1 MNLSRP
7 RSDVIAIGERYSSTV
22 GIASVPALPM
32 PATNLAITLT
42 AHESSVPPLKML
54 RECPFRVYFY
64 KRSDK
69 KCGNIQCD
77 VMLSS
82 RDLPGL
88 ELGDI
93 LQISSPTVAK
103 PFFVQHIREDPEGG
117 IFREKRLWMEKSMAD
132 SFDIMQNQNVTVKVV
147 DKKQVA
153 LDNIELTFKERY
165 MSRSDMW
172 RYRSCL
178 LNTCAYIGK
187 KLEWLGIPTTVSDL
201 WSKGEMVRSGFVS
214 EDTRVVFRSS
224 SSMLLVYVQMSSE
237 MWDIDP
243 HGDLY
248 FEKCVNGFF
257 PELFERWKEQHC
269 AHYVS
274 FIVCS
279 RWYFKEELI
288 NDEMKEKICKDHR
301 GKYYQDFFRL
311 IVQNEH
317 YDDWKHVLPKLRLV
331 FYTYEKSIENYLRK
345 EFPDYTGVEPLAQNS
360 TAVDGN
366 FLQILNMSMNSFDSY
381 YTDRR
386 FETSGQQIIYVTP
399 GGGVFNVDRH
409 LVNFTK
415 QRLIDMG
422 ISLDIVCLGEQPLH
436 AVPLFVFQRMSGC
449 AHPFEDYF
457 IPHWM
462 NFSYYQMSRRSA
474 ISIKF
479 KPRINLPDELL
490 KGTKMGLVMETDD
503 SPIEDMDLYDE
514 RAFASLLDGSG
525 TSLSTSALA
534 CELNNEISPIKNRPS
549 IDVPMK
555 LRYEMEGA
563 VYGSLECGSVLN
575 SVYEQQ
581 QRKDMRAGSLESKHE
596 RDTRTSKSV
605 QMEAMRS
612 LINPFKPEEFSVRI
626 TANRRR
632 WIHVFPVDKLGR
644 AKLAHHYVAGRS
656 IVHVTQGDEPEPAES
671 PSAGVPVLNG
681 SPARRPPSPQTSSID
696 KNISRVTGQ
705 GAGGKKC
712 VWAWGSTGE
721 EKWNPD
727 MEIAVDWKSLVK
739 SGLLPITT
747 DFFPDGRSIQL
758 DYLVKEHQL
767 PVDADVMHEWLGES
781 KNADMEQLRTLVF
794 DQLICQRL
802 QRGFQIVLLKKKMI
816 HAAIG
821 INEDQSERM
830 ENLKLVSRECFLSFS
845 RIYHR
850 LYLDGD
856 VITVVQFL
864 PRVDQEQSSE
874 VTEKHNYKY
883 LFQVPDSDEY
893 ITSTTTFKYHN
904 LDSLNWSLLDTQ
916 LQYRNV
922 PRLFK
927 DDMKCFATRF
937 MLTPLCTR
945 ITKAILNEKQGGDR
959 YGQVKDSGWV
969 QRREESFVK
978 FVEVMNRFR
987 RKSSQHNPQKRP
999 PMTDW
1004 CGCRGTNLS
1013 KDNIDAV
1020 LSAWREACVPLYSQE
1035 YNCRFPSEMFL
1046 SIEFV
1051 NWLVANVAELASKQ
1065 AAIDYGNELVKAD
1078 RIRILQSADKEN
1090 DEVDSCKWSDSRSRD
1105 FRYGFL
1111 LCYFV
1116 DDHLAEENWSRAI
1129 QCEFGK
1135 HCGDVLSDCAF
1146 RLSAVE
1152 MDFPV
1157 LSSKSADSA
1166 FRQYLPPHILQ
1177 YVEWGR
1183 ILFDRSYSVN
1193 KAFELGIRW
1202 FMANGQTVAELVRH
1216 WCSKA
1221 ANLSFNMFPVPE
1233 DPFAHATNPH
1243 SPPLRC
1249 PVVVPFPVERVMPH
1263 DLWTLLS
1270 AVIEAFGFLA
1280 MCCHIHQPR
1289 QYVHL
1294 SGGMFLTYEE
1304 EQHAFLWSWNHML
1317 SHRYKSSTGC
1327 TEDFQDYMLA
1337 DFRAFCDNIDNRLD
1351 NFVCSLFG
1359 R

>member
-1 MNLSRP
+1 MQCQSRLQFVFEYGRICRDGP
-7 RSDVIAIGERYSSTV
+7 NSWLNVFTER
-22 GIASVPALPM
+22 GNPKKK
-32 PATNLAITLT
+32 
-42 AHESSVPPLKML
+42 ESSIPPAKMTH
-54 RECPFRVYFY
+54 ECSFRVYFY
-64 KRSDK
+64 KRSDR

-93 LQISSPTVAK
+93 LQINSATLPK

-117 IFREKRLWMEKSMAD
+117 VFREKRLWMEKSMAD
-132 SFDIMQNQNVTVKVV
+132 SFDIMQNQNVTVKV
-147 DKKQVA
+147 A

-172 RYRSCL
+172 RYRSCI

-187 KLEWLGIPTTVSDL
+187 KLEWLGTPTTVSDL
-201 WSKGEMVRSGFVS
+201 WSKGEMVRSGYVS

-224 SSMLLVYVQMSSE
+224 SSMVLFYVQMSSE
-237 MWDIDP
+237 MWDVDP

-257 PELFERWKEQHC
+257 PELFEKWKEQHC

-279 RWYFKEELI
+279 RWYFKEGLM
-288 NDEMKEKICKDHR
+288 NDEMKEKVSKDHR

-317 YDDWKHVLPKLRLV
+317 YDDWRHVLPKLRLV
-331 FYTYEKSIENYLRK
+331 FYTYEKSIEDFIRK
-345 EFPDYTGVEPLAQNS
+345 EFPMYTGVEPLAVNS
-360 TAVDGN
+360 TAADGN
-366 FLQILNMSMNSFDSY
+366 FLQMLNLSMNSFSSY
-381 YTDRR
+381 YADRR

-436 AVPLFVFQRMSGC
+436 AVPLFVFQRVSGY

-514 RAFASLLDGSG
+514 RAFASLLDGNSA
-525 TSLSTSALA
+525 SLPSSALA
-534 CELNNEISPIKNRPS
+534 CELNNEVSPIKNRPS

-555 LRYEMEGA
+555 CKALQGCLFILWSYWKLRYEMEGA
-563 VYGSLECGSVLN
+563 MMYGSLERGSALN

-581 QRKDMRAGSLESKHE
+581 QQKGSDMRAGSLESKHE
-596 RDTRTSKSV
+596 RDGRTPRPV
-605 QMEAMRS
+605 QVEAMRS

-632 WIHVFPVDKLGR
+632 WIHVFPVDILGR

-656 IVHVTQGDEPEPAES
+656 IMHATQGDEPEPAES
-671 PSAGVPVLNG
+671 PVTGIPILNG
-681 SPARRPPSPQTSSID
+681 SPARRPPSPQSSSVD
-696 KNISRVTGQ
+696 KSINRVTGL

-727 MEIAVDWKSLVK
+727 MEIGVDWKSLVK

-767 PVDADVMHEWLGES
+767 PVDADVIHEWLGDAR
-781 KNADMEQLRTLVF
+781 NADMEQLRTLVF

-850 LYLDGD
+850 LFLDGD

-864 PRVDQEQSSE
+864 PRADQEESPE
-874 VTEKHNYKY
+874 ATEKRNYKY
-883 LFQVPDSDEY
+883 LFQVPDSYEY
-893 ITSTTTFKYHN
+893 TISTTTFKDHN

-927 DDMKCFATRF
+927 DDMKCFAARF
-937 MLTPLCTR
+937 MLTPLCTP
-945 ITKAILNEKQGGDR
+945 ITKAILNDKKGGDR
-959 YGQVKDSGWV
+959 YRQVKDSGWV
-969 QRREESFVK
+969 QRHEESFVRP
-978 FVEVMNRFR
+978 V
-987 RKSSQHNPQKRP
+987 SSI
-999 PMTDW
+999 W
-1004 CGCRGTNLS
+1004 YGCNELNLS
-1013 KDNIDAV
+1013 KTNVDAV
-1020 LSAWREACVPLYSQE
+1020 LNAWREACVPLYAQE
-1035 YNCRFPSEMFL
+1035 YNCRFPAEMFL

-1051 NWLVANVAELASKQ
+1051 NWLIANVADLASRQ
-1065 AAIDYGNELVKAD
+1065 AAVEYGNELVKAD
-1078 RIRILQSADKEN
+1078 RIRVLQSANKEN
-1090 DEVDSCKWSDSRSRD
+1090 DEVDSCKSSDCRSRE
-1105 FRYGFL
+1105 FRYGFV

-1116 DDHLAEENWSRAI
+1116 DDHLAEESWSRAI

-1135 HCGDVLSDCAF
+1135 HCGDVLSDCVY

-1152 MDFPV
+1152 MDFPMQ
-1157 LSSKSADSA
+1157 SSRSADCA
-1166 FRQYLPPHILQ
+1166 VRQYLPPHILQ

-1193 KAFELGIRW
+1193 KAFEVGVRW

-1221 ANLSFNMFPVPE
+1221 ANLSFHMFPVPK
-1233 DPFAHATNPH
+1233 DPFAHANNPH

-1249 PVVVPFPVERVMPH
+1249 PVVIPFSAERVAPH
-1263 DLWTLLS
+1263 DLWTVVS
-1270 AVIEAFGFLA
+1270 AIIEAFGFFAL
-1280 MCCHIHQPR
+1280 CCHVHQPR

-1294 SGGMFLTYEE
+1294 SGGMFLMYEE

-1317 SHRYKSSTGC
+1317 SHRYKNSTGC

-1337 DFRAFCDNIDNRLD
+1337 DFRAFCDNVDNRVD
-1351 NFVCSLFG
+1351 TFVSNLFG
-1359 R
+1359 GQ

>member
-1 MNLSRP
+1 
-7 RSDVIAIGERYSSTV
+7 
-22 GIASVPALPM
+22 
-32 PATNLAITLT
+32 
-42 AHESSVPPLKML
+42 
-54 RECPFRVYFY
+54 
-64 KRSDK
+64 
-69 KCGNIQCD
+69 
-77 VMLSS
+77 
-82 RDLPGL
+82 
-88 ELGDI
+88 
-93 LQISSPTVAK
+93 
-103 PFFVQHIREDPEGG
+103 
-117 IFREKRLWMEKSMAD
+117 
-132 SFDIMQNQNVTVKVV
+132 
-147 DKKQVA
+147 
-153 LDNIELTFKERY
+153 
-165 MSRSDMW
+165 
-172 RYRSCL
+172 
-178 LNTCAYIGK
+178 
-187 KLEWLGIPTTVSDL
+187 
-201 WSKGEMVRSGFVS
+201 
-214 EDTRVVFRSS
+214 
-224 SSMLLVYVQMSSE
+224 
-237 MWDIDP
+237 
-243 HGDLY
+243 
-248 FEKCVNGFF
+248 
-257 PELFERWKEQHC
+257 
-269 AHYVS
+269 
-274 FIVCS
+274 
-279 RWYFKEELI
+279 
-288 NDEMKEKICKDHR
+288 
-301 GKYYQDFFRL
+301 
-311 IVQNEH
+311 
-317 YDDWKHVLPKLRLV
+317 
-331 FYTYEKSIENYLRK
+331 
-345 EFPDYTGVEPLAQNS
+345 
-360 TAVDGN
+360 
-366 FLQILNMSMNSFDSY
+366 
-381 YTDRR
+381 
-386 FETSGQQIIYVTP
+386 
-399 GGGVFNVDRH
+399 
-409 LVNFTK
+409 
-415 QRLIDMG
+415 
-422 ISLDIVCLGEQPLH
+422 
-436 AVPLFVFQRMSGC
+436 
-449 AHPFEDYF
+449 
-457 IPHWM
+457 
-462 NFSYYQMSRRSA
+462 
-474 ISIKF
+474 
-479 KPRINLPDELL
+479 
-490 KGTKMGLVMETDD
+490 
-503 SPIEDMDLYDE
+503 
-514 RAFASLLDGSG
+514 
-525 TSLSTSALA
+525 
-534 CELNNEISPIKNRPS
+534 
-549 IDVPMK
+549 
-555 LRYEMEGA
+555 MEGA

-605 QMEAMRS
+605 QVEAMRS

-821 INEDQSERM
+821 INEHQLPVDADVMHEWLGESKNADMEQLRTLVFDQLICQRLQRGFQIVLLKKKMIHAAIGINEDQSERI